1 MQKTALV
8 AIFSAAI
15 IFVTGSATTHAQE
28 QKPAQKNT
36 DNTEVKAPEPVMVEI
51 QPGDSLAKIGK
62 AYNVTYQRLYDANT
76 YIEHPDLI
84 YPGKHVRIPDPSEEI
99 PTRPLPESAQPPAN
113 EVTRPAAAK
122 PAATPPKR
130 AASTANTAPAA
141 PANFA
146 AGNSV
151 WDSLAKCES
160 GGNWAINTG
169 NGYYGGLQFSL
180 SSWRAVG
187 GSGYPHQASREEQ
200 IARAEMLKA
209 RQGWGAWPA
218 CTKKLGLR

>member
-8 AIFSAAI
+8 AIFTLGI
-15 IFVTGSATTHAQE
+15 IFVTGSATTHAEE
-28 QKPAQKNT
+28 QK
-36 DNTEVKAPEPVMVEI
+36 TENKAKAGVAEVIAPTPVVVDI

-62 AYNVTYQRLYDANT
+62 THSVTYQRLYDANT

-84 YPGKHVRIPDPSEEI
+84 YPGKQVRIPDAAEQI
-99 PTRPLPESAQPPAN
+99 ANRPLPATAQPPAD
-113 EVTRPAAAK
+113 EVTTVT
-122 PAATPPKR
+122 AATPTRITAAPKV
-130 AASTANTAPAA
+130 TANYAS
-141 PANFA
+141 
-146 AGNSV
+146 GDSV

-180 SSWRAVG
+180 GSWRAAG
-187 GSGYPHQASREEQ
+187 GSGYPHEASREEQ
-200 IARAEMLKA
+200 IARGEALKA
-209 RQGWGAWPA
+209 RQGWGAWPS